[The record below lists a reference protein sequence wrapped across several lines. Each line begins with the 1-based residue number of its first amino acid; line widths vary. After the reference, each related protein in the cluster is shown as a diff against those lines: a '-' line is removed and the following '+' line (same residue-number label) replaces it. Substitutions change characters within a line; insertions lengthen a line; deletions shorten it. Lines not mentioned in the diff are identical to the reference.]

1 MRYRTAYITSVM
13 MILAVFGTIELS
25 AQKEKALL
33 REGNS
38 AYESNDMA
46 GATLRYQ
53 DALAV
58 APSYGKASY
67 NLGSSLYRLQQL
79 GEAAKQ
85 YEIAAADAIDKGTK
99 SDAFHNL
106 GNCFLNTAI
115 ALKANPVPPSDTT
128 ETPDPQQLIGASIE
142 AYKKALRLDPKD
154 EETRYNL
161 AYAQKM
167 MENEGGGGGQDQQQQ
182 QEEQQDQEQQDEK
195 NEGDDGEEGKENPK
209 DEGDKQ
215 DQQKQEP
222 KNGEMSKEEAERM
235 LNALDQQEKDLQ
247 EEMGKQ
253 RMQEGKPIKIEKD
266 W

>member
-1 MRYRTAYITSVM
+1 MRFNSTYITPLFCA
-13 MILAVFGTIELS
+13 LALLVSMGLR
-25 AQKEKALL
+25 AQKEKSLL
-33 REGNS
+33 REGNG
-38 AYESNDMA
+38 AYESNDLA
-46 GATLRYQ
+46 SATLRYQ
-53 DALAV
+53 EALSI

-85 YEIAAADAIDKGTK
+85 YEIAAADAIDKGSK

-128 ETPDPQQLIGASIE
+128 DTPDPQQLLGASIE

-161 AYAQKM
+161 AYAQRLLDK
-167 MENEGGGGGQDQQQQ
+167 EGGGGGQ
-182 QEEQQDQEQQDEK
+182 EQQQDEK
-195 NEGDDGEEGKENPK
+195 KEGDKGDQSKENPK

>member
-1 MRYRTAYITSVM
+1 MRFNSTYITALFCA
-13 MILAVFGTIELS
+13 LALLVSMGLR
-25 AQKEKALL
+25 AQKEKSLL
-33 REGNS
+33 REGNG

-46 GATLRYQ
+46 SATLRYQ
-53 DALAV
+53 EALSI

-85 YEIAAADAIDKGTK
+85 YEIAAADAIDKGSK

-128 ETPDPQQLIGASIE
+128 DTPDPQQLLGASIE

-161 AYAQKM
+161 AYAQRLLDK
-167 MENEGGGGGQDQQQQ
+167 EGGGGGQDQQQQ
-182 QEEQQDQEQQDEK
+182 EQQDQEQQQDEK
-195 NEGDDGEEGKENPK
+195 KEGDKGDQSKENPK